1 MPQQIFNW
9 NSITWMRQNQNQK
22 RTQRRRDAKITQ
34 SFFFAF
40 LCAFAS
46 LRECFCFFCKD
57 FTFNR
62 ISRLGIV
69 MLSVAASTQAGE
81 IVPYTLAQRTQKAEF
96 IVVAEVES
104 ISSAWNDQG
113 TLIFTY
119 IELRVL
125 EKIKGNFQGD
135 KIVLKHLGGVVGNV
149 ESHVSGMPQ
158 FARNEKVL
166 VFLGRYSSS
175 PYFGVMDWL
184 EGKKTIQRD
193 VASREMLSVGTRGE
207 KIQPLNEYISE
218 IRALLK
224 QK

>member
-1 MPQQIFNW
+1 
-9 NSITWMRQNQNQK
+9 
-22 RTQRRRDAKITQ
+22 
-34 SFFFAF
+34 
-40 LCAFAS
+40 
-46 LRECFCFFCKD
+46 
-57 FTFNR
+57 
-62 ISRLGIV
+62 